1 MSRPEDLQN
10 WALRDNISLGPHC
23 RIDTCNPE
31 YGYGGGTVFAVITE
45 KNNTTT
51 YFGATENGQ
60 LNLFNDD
67 CITIVGGVNKNGGAS
82 LNLIG
87 RNGDVTV
94 TACKNGDVKIKGK
107 NIIVDADD
115 NLRLQSGKNVVVKG
129 SSSIFFDTPN
139 LATNAKTGN
148 LAPRDVTFGGIV
160 FRGTKVGTDKIT
172 TAFTGGGL
180 T

>member
-1 MSRPEDLQN
+1 M
-10 WALRDNISLGPHC
+10 
-23 RIDTCNPE
+23 
-31 YGYGGGTVFAVITE
+31 
-45 KNNTTT
+45 
-51 YFGATENGQ
+51 
-60 LNLFNDD
+60 FNDD

-82 LNLIG
+82 LNLVG
-87 RNGDVTV
+87 RNGDVTI

-107 NIIVDADD
+107 NITVDADD
-115 NLRLQSGKNVVVKG
+115 LLTLKSSKNVVVKG

>member
-31 YGYGGGTVFAVITE
+31 YGYGGGTVFAIISE

-51 YFGATENGQ
+51 YFGTSENGQ

-67 CITIVGGVNKNGGAS
+67 CITITGGVNKSGGAS

-115 NLRLQSGKNVVVKG
+115 NLRLESKKNVVIKG
-129 SSSIFFDTPN
+129 SNSIFLDTPTLN
-139 LATNAKTGN
+139 TNAMNGN
-148 LAPRDVTFGGIV
+148 LAPRDVTFAGLV
-160 FRGTKVGTDKIT
+160 AKGTKIGVDGLDKVL
-172 TAFTGGGL
+172 GGWG
-180 T
+180 

>member
-31 YGYGGGTVFAVITE
+31 YGYGGGTVFAIITE

-82 LNLIG
+82 LNLVG
-87 RNGDVTV
+87 RNGDVTI

-107 NIIVDADD
+107 NITVDADD
-115 NLRLQSGKNVVVKG
+115 LLTLKSSKNVVVKG

-160 FRGTKVGTDKIT
+160 FRGTKVGSDKIT
-172 TAFTGGGL
+172 SAFTGGGL